1 MYEDPSLYPGGTRRR
16 GLFSGRG
23 DVPPAVTPA
32 DRTQAMMAA
41 YQQMIRE
48 QLEEGLR
55 ELQHTANQLMHEI
68 AAEVWRTAGGDKDE
82 AQARL
87 LTAISRDQTLRSLLA
102 HTDERFQ
109 TLAVR
114 TARLEDTLNMLAEGM
129 RAAREEL
136 ARGVEA
142 LHDVRSSPAAQGVAE
157 VRERLDE
164 VTRQIA
170 LAFETLAERDRAIT
184 ETVQQRVRE
193 HGELVV
199 NETARITKALES
211 YVQQG
216 VAAMGQLAGSVDA
229 KLEHL
234 ASRED
239 RIGARIAEVA
249 EAQIAAIEERLR
261 AIGERIAQDSVTTNE
276 AIAHLL
282 DVTDERNRSL
292 GELLELMH
300 DRVGMETRDVLAAI
314 EGLDARLGAALH
326 EGLDRKLRALAE
338 LVRSDSVALR
348 DELVRTAAAQDEA
361 VARVLEERLN
371 GVVQTLTSATGWMV
385 EEITR
390 RIREEALAAIERQ
403 GHENARMLDARLDDA
418 VSTID
423 RNMVR
428 MSDSLEGQL
437 DRLVRTVGDRAAE
450 AASRAAEG
458 AVGDRLEELTAR
470 LAAAV
475 SLIERSQMQTEET
488 VVRAIDARIAALA
501 KMVRSDNESLARQIV
516 ADQEASKQAL
526 RAMKELQ
533 ASLPADVIETIQ
545 RRMDDLAES
554 VATSQE
560 MLAQRID
567 RMAAKIGERYDNDIQ
582 IVIDRMGDAMHALA
596 SLGRGPRSDRDVDR
610 IELE

>member
-1 MYEDPSLYPGGTRRR
+1 MYEDPSPSLGGTRRR

-23 DVPPAVTPA
+23 EVPPAPRM
-32 DRTQAMMAA
+32 DPTQATMAA

-87 LTAISRDQTLRSLLA
+87 LAAISRDQTLRSLLA

-142 LHDVRSSPAAQGVAE
+142 LQDVQSSPAARGVAE
-157 VRERLDE
+157 IRDRLDQ

-184 ETVQQRVRE
+184 EAVQQRVRE

-199 NETARITKALES
+199 NETARITRALES

-216 VAAMGQLAGSVDA
+216 VAAMGQLAGGVEA
-229 KLEHL
+229 QLERI
-234 ASRED
+234 AGRED
-239 RIGARIAEVA
+239 QIGARIAEVA

-261 AIGERIAQDSVTTNE
+261 AIAERIAQDSASTNE
-276 AIAHLL
+276 AIVHLL

-314 EGLDARLGAALH
+314 ERLDARLGAAFQ

-338 LVRSDSVALR
+338 LVRSDSIALR
-348 DELVRTAAAQDEA
+348 DQLVRTAEAQDEA
-361 VARVLEERLN
+361 VARALEERLN
-371 GVVQTLTSATGWMV
+371 GVIQTLTSATGWMV

-390 RIREEALAAIERQ
+390 RVREEAIGAIARQ
-403 GHENARMLDARLDDA
+403 GQENARLLDARLDDA

-437 DRLVRTVGDRAAE
+437 DRLVRTIGDRASE

-458 AVGDRLEELTAR
+458 AIRERLDELAQR
-470 LAAAV
+470 LSAAA

-488 VVRAIDARIAALA
+488 VVRTVDARIAALA

-533 ASLPADVIETIQ
+533 ASLPAEVIETIQ

-554 VATSQE
+554 VAKSQE

-567 RMAAKIGERYDNDIQ
+567 RMAAKIGERYENDIQ

-596 SLGRGPRSDRDVDR
+596 SLGRGPRSDRDGDR

>member
-1 MYEDPSLYPGGTRRR
+1 MNEDRSITGTRRR
-16 GLFSGRG
+16 SLFPGRRDG
-23 DVPPAVTPA
+23 ASSSPEEPAQTHYREV
-32 DRTQAMMAA
+32 
-41 YQQMIRE
+41 IRE

-55 ELQHTANQLMHEI
+55 ELQRTASQLMHEI
-68 AAEVWRTAGGDKDE
+68 AAEVWRTAGGDKE
-82 AQARL
+82 QAQASML
-87 LTAISRDQTLRSLLA
+87 AAISRDQALRSLLA

-109 TLAVR
+109 SLAVR
-114 TARLEDTLNMLAEGM
+114 TARVEDTLTSLAGDI
-129 RAAREEL
+129 RTTRNEL
-136 ARGVEA
+136 ARSVQVLDE
-142 LHDVRSSPAAQGVAE
+142 VRSSPAVQQVSE
-157 VRERLDE
+157 IRDRLDH

-193 HGELVV
+193 HGDLVV
-199 NETARITKALES
+199 NETARITRALES

-216 VAAMGQLAGSVDA
+216 VAAMGQLAGGVEA
-229 KLEHL
+229 QLERM
-234 ASRED
+234 ASREEQV
-239 RIGARIAEVA
+239 GARIAEVA
-249 EAQIAAIEERLR
+249 EAQIAALEERLR
-261 AIGERIAQDSVTTNE
+261 AIGERIAQDSAATNE
-276 AIAHLL
+276 AMAHLL
-282 DVTDERNRSL
+282 EVTDERNRSL

-314 EGLDARLGAALH
+314 EGLHA
-326 EGLDRKLRALAE
+326 GLDRKLRALVQ
-338 LVRSDSVALR
+338 LIRSDSMALR

-361 VARVLEERLN
+361 VAHALEERLN

-390 RIREEALAAIERQ
+390 RIREETAAAIERQ

-423 RNMVR
+423 RNIVR

-437 DRLVRTVGDRAAE
+437 DRLVRTVGDRASE
-450 AASRAAEG
+450 TASRAAEG
-458 AVGDRLEELTAR
+458 AIRERLDDLAAR

-475 SLIERSQMQTEET
+475 SLFERSQMQTEET
-488 VVRAIDARIAALA
+488 VVRAVDARIAALA
-501 KMVRSDNESLARQIV
+501 KLIRSDNESLARQIL

-554 VATSQE
+554 VAKSQE

-596 SLGRGPRSDRDVDR
+596 SLGRGPRSERDRDR